1 MFEFDAGKLII
12 IGIVALVV
20 IGPKELPRVM
30 RLAGEALAK
39 MRRMAAEFH
48 RQFLDAM
55 REAEIDDSKA
65 GVDKLADSASPD
77 LGADPFAQ
85 LKAELTQALA
95 AAEKPPSLPAAD
107 TPALMATQ
115 RGSALDTMTSP
126 AAPHSSHTSPAVA
139 HSSDTAGC
147 SRVAESGSLPAP
159 GDAMTS
165 ADSAIDKEMQ
175 ALADALTAEI
185 GETAPQNAG
194 AESATALDGR

>member
-12 IGIVALVV
+12 VGIVALIV

-39 MRRMAAEFH
+39 MRRMAAEFR
-48 RQFLDAM
+48 RQFIDAM

-95 AAEKPPSLPAAD
+95 AAEKPASLPAAD

-126 AAPHSSHTSPAVA
+126 AAPHSSDTSPA
-139 HSSDTAGC
+139 
-147 SRVAESGSLPAP
+147 GSLPAA